1 MTPFKNIL
9 EITKLDM
16 ENKLVLAGAWQGGV
30 NIPKASAREF
40 LCVYGT
46 VLYLECGGGY
56 TNIHMG

>member
-1 MTPFKNIL
+1 
-9 EITKLDM
+9 M